1 MAAADGPG
9 FDWVVVWHQSR
20 IWRNRRERADG
31 IERLKTAQVSLAAVK
46 GPDLD
51 LTTAQGRMLAG
62 LLGEVDTAEVEIKGE
77 RQAAAG
83 LQSAQ
88 QGRPTGGA
96 PTVWLPGRRHGGRSA
111 RGGGDPGLHVSSARG
126 PVARRRRA

>member
-9 FDWVVVWHQSR
+9 FDWVVMWHQSR

-31 IERLKTAQVSLAAVK
+31 IERLKTTQVSLAAVK
-46 GPDLD
+46 GPALD

-62 LLGEVDTAEVEIKGE
+62 LLGEVDTAEVEIEGE

-88 QGRPTGGA
+88 QGRPTGEPRPFGYRA
-96 PTVWLPGRRHGGRSA
+96 GGMEVAMPEAVEIRASMSA
-111 RGGGDPGLHVSSARG
+111 LLAG
-126 PVARRRRA
+126 